1 MYCIPES
8 TISFSCT
15 AVALMCPCWE
25 CEIDWTTQVHAQFY
39 WHVCLLVRSK
49 RHLCLHLPCY
59 WGSLIWSLS
68 ESTSGNKHLL
78 LTKRLLNT
86 VVAFNWGWGHSM
98 LLTNNYDSLGIGTKK
113 ITKTYVRN
121 AVHFLNN
128 SCFSDIN
135 QIHPLVQV
143 KVYLQFCRT
152 KFAIKRGQSKE

>member
-1 MYCIPES
+1 
-8 TISFSCT
+8 
-15 AVALMCPCWE
+15 
-25 CEIDWTTQVHAQFY
+25 
-39 WHVCLLVRSK
+39 
-49 RHLCLHLPCY
+49 
-59 WGSLIWSLS
+59 
-68 ESTSGNKHLL
+68 
-78 LTKRLLNT
+78 
-86 VVAFNWGWGHSM
+86 M